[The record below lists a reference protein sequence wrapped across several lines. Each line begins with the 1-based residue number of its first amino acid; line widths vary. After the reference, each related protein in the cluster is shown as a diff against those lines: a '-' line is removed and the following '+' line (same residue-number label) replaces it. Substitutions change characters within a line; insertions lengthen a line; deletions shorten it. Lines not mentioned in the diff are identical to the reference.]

1 MTLNKAKSRDI
12 IDSSILKLSKM
23 DSGHPEIFIS
33 IQGEGI
39 LAGTPCV
46 FVRLAA
52 CNLSCTWCDTKYT
65 WDWKNF
71 EYTDHVITLDH
82 NSIYTIIEEYKQK
95 HVVITG
101 GEPLLQQEALMPL
114 ITSLS
119 KNNYVIE
126 IETNGTIDPVKP
138 LLKMVNQW
146 NISPKLNNSGNPKDK
161 HCELEILTKYKSHP
175 NAYLK
180 FVIVERQDITE
191 AIKIAESA
199 GFPANRL
206 ILMPEGTKGPDL
218 IDKSGWLSD
227 YCTKNGLRYSS
238 RLHVLL
244 WQGVR
249 GK

>member
-1 MTLNKAKSRDI
+1 M
-12 IDSSILKLSKM
+12 
-23 DSGHPEIFIS
+23 
-33 IQGEGI
+33 
-39 LAGTPCV
+39 
-46 FVRLAA
+46 
-52 CNLSCTWCDTKYT
+52 
-65 WDWKNF
+65 
-71 EYTDHVITLDH
+71 
-82 NSIYTIIEEYKQK
+82 
-95 HVVITG
+95 ITG

-180 FVIVERQDITE
+180 FVIVERQDITD